1 LAYEVDAVL
10 GIEEVDKEHINKM
23 PNVAANEE
31 TSLMEL
37 VLRINSDIVIAIN
50 ADKVLSD
57 EITEALNQMMEENEQ

>member
-1 LAYEVDAVL
+1 
-10 GIEEVDKEHINKM
+10 
-23 PNVAANEE
+23 
-31 TSLMEL
+31 MEL